1 MTESPQQPKEQA
13 LLKINRKFIRE
24 FSRIGRRFTSGES
37 TIGYIMPF
45 AILRNDEHPMDA
57 YSIIDFKDMPAEA
70 LANLGLQK
78 ISAKTELNMDDIQ
91 NLIIMESE
99 KIGFPTPWGGSG
111 DFSETRIWRD
121 DKAYELR
128 FPSLEADY
136 YGDTPEDPVYGVIN
150 GVASIPINSVDMLN
164 RFVSGEFGCSFVSTP
179 KTEPNGEEI

>member
-45 AILRNDEHPMDA
+45 AILRNDDYPMDA
-57 YSIIDFKDMPAEA
+57 YSIIDFKDMPVEA

-78 ISAKTELNMDDIQ
+78 IS
-91 NLIIMESE
+91 
-99 KIGFPTPWGGSG
+99 
-111 DFSETRIWRD
+111 
-121 DKAYELR
+121 
-128 FPSLEADY
+128 
-136 YGDTPEDPVYGVIN
+136 V
-150 GVASIPINSVDMLN
+150 
-164 RFVSGEFGCSFVSTP
+164 